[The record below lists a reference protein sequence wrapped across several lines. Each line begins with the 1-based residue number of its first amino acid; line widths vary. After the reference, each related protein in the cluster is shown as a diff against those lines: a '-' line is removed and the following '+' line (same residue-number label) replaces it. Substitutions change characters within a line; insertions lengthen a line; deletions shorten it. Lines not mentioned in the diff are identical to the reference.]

1 MHTHVLAFDIKTLLD
16 DFLSLQNLQ
25 IPPTHAAQSS
35 PKNNNNNIKRT
46 GQNESS
52 LLYQQSII
60 MNIL

>member
-25 IPPTHAAQSS
+25 ITPTHAVQSS
-35 PKNNNNNIKRT
+35 PKNNNNIKRT